1 MTLSNKH
8 DTMNGLKKGDN
19 MSRVEGMVKLLTNE
33 QYTPSQL
40 FENFDEVAGK
50 FEGITYR
57 RDTGSLEF
65 RAIHSGF
72 IKNEPIFVG
81 TYVITVSYTHLTLP
95 TTLDV

>member
-1 MTLSNKH
+1 
-8 DTMNGLKKGDN
+8 

-33 QYTPSQL
+33 HYTPSQL

-65 RAIHSGF
+65 RSIHSGF
-72 IKNEPIFVG
+72 IKK
-81 TYVITVSYTHLTLP
+81 
-95 TTLDV
+95 